1 MKVKNSKTR
10 SHPGDML
17 WKKKDLGIRIPRTG
31 TDAAIQFFLSFRQ
44 INEFLRFVVNMA
56 GHLDYAAKHAYDTLV
71 KVANDPA
78 EKERLAK
85 EWAGHQSPID
95 DLKKHRQFL
104 MEVVLVR
111 HIENYLNY
119 LSSLLREIFLARPE
133 ALRSSEK
140 IELET
145 ILRHDSIDDL
155 VRTITERKVES
166 LSYSSFSE
174 LAEYFKEKFHIELVP
189 TEDLPCIVDAIETR
203 NISVHNRCII
213 NNRFVSR
220 TGKNTDAIGHLR
232 ELWVQD
238 IEAVALRLGK
248 SVKAIDV
255 AARKRLHVKG
265 HYLPKPDTD

>member
-1 MKVKNSKTR
+1 
-10 SHPGDML
+10 ML
-17 WKKKDLGIRIPRTG
+17 WNKRDLDIRIPRSG

-56 GHLDYAAKHAYDTLV
+56 GHIDSAAKHVHDTLV
-71 KVANDPA
+71 KVTDDPV
-78 EKERLAK
+78 EKERLVK
-85 EWAGHQSPID
+85 KWAERRSPVD

-119 LSSLLREIFLARPE
+119 LSSLLREIFLTRPE

-140 IELET
+140 IELDM

-174 LAEYFKEKFHIELVP
+174 LAEYFKEKFHIQLVS
-189 TEDLPCIVDAIETR
+189 TEDLSCVVDAIETR

-213 NNRFVSR
+213 NHRFVSR
-220 TGKNTDAIGHLR
+220 TGSNADAIGQLR

-238 IEAVALRLGK
+238 IEAIAQQLGK

-265 HYLPKPDTD
+265 HYFPKPNAD